1 MAKLPETGRKI
12 WENRQDV
19 MVFATVGANMIP
31 EAVYVTWVKLY
42 DDEHFV
48 IADNHFHKTRAN
60 VLSGRAGALL
70 LMDKDANTLQVKGE
84 LEYVT
89 EGPIFDDMKQW
100 LPTDLPGVAAVVLN
114 IDEVYSGVEKLH

>member
-1 MAKLPETGRKI
+1 MAKLPDKARSI
-12 WENRQDV
+12 WENRGEV

-42 DDEHFV
+42 DDDRFV

-70 LMDKDANTLQVKGE
+70 LMDKEMNTLQVKGE

-100 LPTDLPGVAAVVLN
+100 LPPDKPGVAAVVLN
-114 IDEVYSGVEKLH
+114 IDEVYSGTEKLH